1 MPTYGKV
8 NLFFIKSISLVFSFR
23 EMQRRLMRTKLCN
36 KCFYSTWI
44 ETSHKPSK
52 VAAAKDFLPNV
63 YVIGTACFDECFLF
77 HVIIGRHYVS
87 YKFIVTQGFFASIML
102 LRFLKG
108 IFWKKSVFYV
118 RYLHNT
124 IIMLISKVQTKA
136 STY

>member
-77 HVIIGRHYVS
+77 HVIIGRHYFS
-87 YKFIVTQGFFASIML
+87 YKFIVTRRFFASIML
-102 LRFLKG
+102 LRFLEKNYLKEVRILCPLSPQHHYNANIKG
-108 IFWKKSVFYV
+108 
-118 RYLHNT
+118 LN
-124 IIMLISKVQTKA
+124 
-136 STY
+136 

>member
-23 EMQRRLMRTKLCN
+23 EMQRRLMWTKLYN

-44 ETSHKPSK
+44 ETSHKPSE
-52 VAAAKDFLPNV
+52 VAAAKDFLPNA

>member
-23 EMQRRLMRTKLCN
+23 EMQRRLMWTKLYN

-44 ETSHKPSK
+44 ETSHKPSE

-124 IIMLISKVQTKA
+124 IIMLISKVQAKA